1 MLKKNLMI
9 IKQIIVQFD
18 TDSRRGFD
26 EHDISSALRKLVP
39 EDKSQIDDTL
49 KAELMAFDFAE
60 DYQDKKTG
68 WGTYFGPMMVWN
80 NGDGT
85 ATESP
90 SIKLITPEMIDYWEK
105 RATECVNPIIIARY
119 SGLVWDFKN
128 KITGINPPHEI
139 CRIYTK
145 ALIDQANGDFHKYEV
160 NTFRKLAR
168 ALKLSISLNDDDLIK
183 KCKDSLINF
192 ENRHSQDTKSSV
204 YCTKLKQ
211 SHSFSIDYTIL
222 HFL

>member
-1 MLKKNLMI
+1 MTIKEI
-9 IKQIIVQFD
+9 IEQFD

-26 EHDISSALRKLVP
+26 EHDISSALRKLFP

-105 RATECVNPIIIARY
+105 RATESVNPIIIARY

-128 KITGINPPHEI
+128 KITGINPSHEI
-139 CRIYTK
+139 CRTYTK

-160 NTFRKLAR
+160 NTFR
-168 ALKLSISLNDDDLIK
+168 N
-183 KCKDSLINF
+183 
-192 ENRHSQDTKSSV
+192 
-204 YCTKLKQ
+204 
-211 SHSFSIDYTIL
+211 
-222 HFL
+222 